1 MERYQDVI
9 RINFFGHVHEEMFSS
24 VRAWESNK
32 SIGVNHWSA
41 ALTTFSERM
50 IPSYPSFRRFILDE
64 ETMLPVKIETY
75 SLQID
80 AEREEDIKFVL
91 DHEMSELYNLPD
103 LSPKSFDDLSMRLGT
118 ERKLAYV
125 FERAKSAFG
134 PAPDL
139 GNDCDDL
146 CRLQLFCSTSFSVH
160 SDVRACLGQRVDG
173 SFFDDPLF
181 KLANMTSGTWKQG
194 R

>member
-1 MERYQDVI
+1 MIGHHPPGYSDCLSEWAKRLGALMERYQDVI

-134 PAPDL
+134 PQPNL
-139 GNDCDDL
+139 GNDCDD
-146 CRLQLFCSTSFSVH
+146 
-160 SDVRACLGQRVDG
+160 
-173 SFFDDPLF
+173 
-181 KLANMTSGTWKQG
+181 
-194 R
+194 